1 MDDDEMLVRSWNST
15 GYKGVYAQRTGGF
28 RVEYGGRYVG
38 YARSAREGAVKYAE
52 AVAKAEAAK
61 AEAMAKA
68 ARKAEAEAERA
79 WDRVAEAEAILA
91 KAKAKAL
98 DAEAETLKYK
108 PAAEARKAHGEI
120 KGKLADLALQLK
132 GLALLEEMER
142 DGGEG
147 EGDPAD
153 APDTL

>member
-108 PAAEARKAHGEI
+108 PAAEARKAHWPTLRFSLRGWLSSRRWREMGER
-120 KGKLADLALQLK
+120 
-132 GLALLEEMER
+132 ER
-142 DGGEG
+142 ETQQTRQTPSD
-147 EGDPAD
+147 
-153 APDTL
+153 